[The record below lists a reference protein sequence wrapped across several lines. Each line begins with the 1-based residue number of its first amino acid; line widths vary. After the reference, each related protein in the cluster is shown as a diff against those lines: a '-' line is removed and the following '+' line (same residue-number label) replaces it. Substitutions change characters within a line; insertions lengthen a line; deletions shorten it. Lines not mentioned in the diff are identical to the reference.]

1 MELSKVYDVVAE
13 VEKFCFVKVKNL
25 SAGVFP
31 MYAIYYP
38 YVLIASTTLTHAS
51 NELAVSDLT

>member
-1 MELSKVYDVVAE
+1 MYDVVAE

-38 YVLIASTTLTHAS
+38 YVLIESTTLTHTS